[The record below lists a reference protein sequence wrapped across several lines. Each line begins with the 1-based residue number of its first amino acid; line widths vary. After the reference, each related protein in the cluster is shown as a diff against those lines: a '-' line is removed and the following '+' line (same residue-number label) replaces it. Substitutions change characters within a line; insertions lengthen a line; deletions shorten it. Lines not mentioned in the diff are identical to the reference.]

1 MKRCSSESLA
11 KTVKTR
17 RKALKMTQ
25 EDLARAVNTTKA
37 TVSRW
42 ETGDI
47 HKMKLPMVQE
57 VCRVLQI
64 DTMLFFQREEVLM
77 PDEANVIDA
86 YRNASEGIRQS
97 VRILL
102 GLKDESAKED

>member
-1 MKRCSSESLA
+1 MTIGEIIRE
-11 KTVKTR
+11 R

-25 EDLARAVNTTKA
+25 EDLARAVSTTKA

-47 HKMKLPMVQE
+47 HKMKLPMVE
-57 VCRVLQI
+57 DVCRVLQI
-64 DTMLFFQREEVLM
+64 DKMLFFQREEVLM
-77 PDEANVIDA
+77 PEEAAVIDA
-86 YRNASEGIRQS
+86 YRNANEGIRCS

-102 GLKDESAKED
+102 NIKDVE

>member
-1 MKRCSSESLA
+1 MPFEKRLKEA
-11 KTVKTR
+11 R
-17 RKALKMTQ
+17 IRKNMTQ

-77 PDEANVIDA
+77 PDEASVIDA

-102 GLKDESAKED
+102 GLKDESAKEN

>member
-1 MKRCSSESLA
+1 MPFEKRLKEA
-11 KTVKTR
+11 R
-17 RKALKMTQ
+17 IRKNMTQ
-25 EDLARAVNTTKA
+25 EDLARAVNTTKS

-42 ETGDI
+42 ENGDI

-77 PDEANVIDA
+77 PDEASVIDA

-102 GLKDESAKED
+102 GLKDESAKEN